1 MGKSNF
7 ELHNLHTPD
16 PEICNMTRAS
26 LIFLFLIG
34 AAAANHLVSDRI
46 GAKNCTGT
54 DRCCKIDEGDCDS
67 NDDCCSGLKCNYD
80 WGFKTDLCEA
90 GPTTKDFSWE
100 EWGEWSACSMSC
112 GMVGVRSRSRDCIG
126 PADGGR
132 ECPRKTDK
140 QWASCGE
147 PCWTDYTEWTPCKGQ
162 VCGEAGQQTRT
173 RSCVQPSAKGMDCP
187 ENPVETQTQSCDT
200 IGLLF

>member
-54 DRCCKIDEGDCDS
+54 DGCCRIDEGDCDS
-67 NDDCCSGLKCNYD
+67 NNDCCSGLKCNYD

-90 GPTTKDFSWE
+90 GPTTKDFSWAK
-100 EWGEWSACSMSC
+100 WG
-112 GMVGVRSRSRDCIG
+112 
-126 PADGGR
+126 
-132 ECPRKTDK
+132 
-140 QWASCGE
+140 
-147 PCWTDYTEWTPCKGQ
+147 EWTPCKGQ
-162 VCGEAGQQTRT
+162 VCGEFGHQTRS
-173 RSCVQPSAKGMDCP
+173 RSCISGGGIKCP
-187 ENPVETQTQSCDT
+187 EE
-200 IGLLF
+200 